1 AAKTSLNSKITGK
14 IENFAKICADAVY
27 LIADKERKDLNFD
40 RIRIEKKIGNDLS
53 ESVLINGVVLNKEF
67 SHPQMKKEI
76 ENAKIAILTC
86 PFELPKLKNKNDLLI
101 KNVEDFKNLEDYE
114 IKKFKNMIEKIKEVG
129 ANVVINQWGFEDEAN
144 SLLMENNI
152 PAVRWVGG
160 SEMEAIALHSNGSIV
175 SRFENLTEKDLGTA
189 DLKEIS
195 LGTES
200 EKIIVVEN
208 KNNNDLVTILIRGST
223 DAIMEEA
230 IRSVRDALCAA
241 RNVLQQRIVYGG
253 GSFELTCS
261 DYLEK
266 EAVKIDNWSTDV
278 IMSYGN
284 ALEEIP
290 LCLA

>member
-1 AAKTSLNSKITGK
+1 
-14 IENFAKICADAVY
+14 
-27 LIADKERKDLNFD
+27 
-40 RIRIEKKIGNDLS
+40 
-53 ESVLINGVVLNKEF
+53 
-67 SHPQMKKEI
+67 
-76 ENAKIAILTC
+76 
-86 PFELPKLKNKNDLLI
+86 
-101 KNVEDFKNLEDYE
+101 NLEDYE

-152 PAVRWVGG
+152 PAIRWVGG